1 MLRLIG
7 GVPSLKRVLKLL
19 NFIQSQLDPCTFK
32 LYVRGELQGLVVVE
46 IDDLLCM
53 GSPEFFKVFDELR
66 GKFTL
71 GKFVYLDE
79 LKEGA
84 SFNGRRLRVD
94 GSGGFLIDKK
104 CVEERLHPVELQR
117 GHKAQAKEEATKEE
131 RGAAVGALTWGA
143 KEGLPDGAAQA

>member
-104 CVEERLHPVELQR
+104 CVEERLHPVELR
-117 GHKAQAKEEATKEE
+117 EVTRLRPKRRRPKRKEEPQWE
-131 RGAAVGALTWGA
+131 R
-143 KEGLPDGAAQA
+143 